1 MKLESLVILAVIT
14 AMFYVTNWHMDH
26 VSEQKFYDGEGNEI
40 PTQIVELL
48 VQSQFVLLEPH
59 EEEAIRAYC
68 PSYTSTFD
76 VGDRIT
82 TLYGEGD
89 LGEQMFNYILYGDT
103 SELVFNHFKT
113 K

>member
-1 MKLESLVILAVIT
+1 MKIMILGIMT
-14 AMFYVTNWHMDH
+14 FILFYVTNWHIDN
-26 VSEQKFYDGEGNEI
+26 VLEQKFYDGEGNEI

-59 EEEAIRAYC
+59 EEQAIRAYC

-82 TLYGEGD
+82 ILYGEGD